1 MQPKTL
7 LPRFRESRIGKM
19 RDFLASPPAFL
30 FCFLRRSSKA
40 IAFRLLSR
48 YFVAYPMLTRTA
60 LSFSRK

>member
-7 LPRFRESRIGKM
+7 LSRFRESRIGEM

-30 FCFLRRSSKA
+30 FCFLRRSKA